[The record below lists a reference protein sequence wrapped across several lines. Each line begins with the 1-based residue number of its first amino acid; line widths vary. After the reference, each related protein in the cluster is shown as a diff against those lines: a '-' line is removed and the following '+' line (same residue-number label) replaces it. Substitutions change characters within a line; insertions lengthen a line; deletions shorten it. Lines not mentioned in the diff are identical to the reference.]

1 MDFLLL
7 GKMIVTMKKI
17 LLISLGLLMLVPV
30 FAQKGAELLQSGP
43 MTGYA
48 AMREAMLWVQTNAPA
63 EVYFE
68 YTAKGQPTHRTATYL
83 TQKSAGYCAH
93 LLADEVEPGLTY
105 TYKLF
110 LNGKEVKKDYD
121 FQFKTPP
128 LWQYR
133 TDPPKMKFA
142 LGSCSKVNEEAYD
155 RPGKPYGGGYEIFT
169 HIPEQEPDF
178 MLWLGDYVY
187 LTEADD
193 DSRTGIIKRYTH
205 TRSLPEMQQLLATTA
220 NYATWDDHDYGPN
233 NSDRSYIHRSTALEV
248 FKMFWA
254 NPTYGIYDTPAA
266 ITKFSW
272 GDCDFFMLDNRSFR
286 KPNNRETGGAPT
298 ILGEQQREWL
308 IDALVSSRATF
319 KFVGIGGQVL
329 NSTERYEN
337 HINLAPA
344 ERKYILDM
352 IFAEGIR
359 NVVFL
364 TGDRHHSELSSI
376 RRNGI
381 TVYDFTVSPLTSGPH
396 NAEDEPNGHR
406 VEGSHVG
413 IRNFGTV
420 EIEGERTKRKLSFK
434 LFDTEGKELWSKQVE
449 AESWRR

>member
-1 MDFLLL
+1 
-7 GKMIVTMKKI
+7 
-17 LLISLGLLMLVPV
+17 
-30 FAQKGAELLQSGP
+30 
-43 MTGYA
+43 
-48 AMREAMLWVQTNAPA
+48 
-63 EVYFE
+63 
-68 YTAKGQPTHRTATYL
+68 
-83 TQKSAGYCAH
+83 
-93 LLADEVEPGLTY
+93 
-105 TYKLF
+105 
-110 LNGKEVKKDYD
+110 
-121 FQFKTPP
+121 
-128 LWQYR
+128 
-133 TDPPKMKFA
+133 
-142 LGSCSKVNEEAYD
+142 
-155 RPGKPYGGGYEIFT
+155 
-169 HIPEQEPDF
+169 
-178 MLWLGDYVY
+178 
-187 LTEADD
+187 
-193 DSRTGIIKRYTH
+193 
-205 TRSLPEMQQLLATTA
+205 
-220 NYATWDDHDYGPN
+220 
-233 NSDRSYIHRSTALEV
+233 
-248 FKMFWA
+248 MFWA